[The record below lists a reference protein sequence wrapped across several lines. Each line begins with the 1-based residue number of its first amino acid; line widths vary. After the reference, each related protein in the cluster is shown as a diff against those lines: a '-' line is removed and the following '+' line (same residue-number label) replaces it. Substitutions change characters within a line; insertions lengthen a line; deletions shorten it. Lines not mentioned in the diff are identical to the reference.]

1 MKSTAS
7 FRQAHAW
14 CYFTRNAK

>member
-1 MKSTAS
+1 MKSTAI